1 VSFERIFVLG
11 AGAIGSSYGA
21 LLSGKN
27 DVTLIG
33 KKDHVDAIN
42 AHGLEIK
49 GDIEWKFSIKAAV
62 QVKEIPLGSLI
73 LFTTKAQDIA
83 EAVNRLKQL
92 LKKGI
97 TILALQNGL
106 GIKELIL
113 RSVGTQIDVVRGLSL
128 MGAEF
133 IEPGRISLWN
143 GSTIIEQTS
152 AGEEIAALFRESG
165 IETAL
170 TGDIEKEEWNK
181 LVVNCVVNP
190 LTAVL
195 KIRNNAIGSDILK
208 EIRHAV
214 IEECVQVGK
223 AEGVT
228 FKSGLK
234 SDIDHGIKGYQNYS
248 SMCQDIMK
256 GKKTEIDF
264 LNGKIVE
271 LGNKHGISTP
281 VNETLVG
288 LIKFLEVMK

>member
-33 KKDHVDAIN
+33 KRDHVDAIN
-42 AHGLEIK
+42 AHGLEIN
-49 GDIEWKFSIKAAV
+49 GDVEGKFSIKAVV

-83 EAVNRLKQL
+83 EAVNRLRQL
-92 LKKGI
+92 LKKGV

-106 GIKELIL
+106 GIRELIL
-113 RSVGTQIDVVRGLSL
+113 GLVGTQIEVVRGLSL

-133 IEPGRISLWN
+133 IEPGRISFWN
-143 GSTIIEQTS
+143 GSTIVEQTS
-152 AGEEIAALFRESG
+152 VGEEIAALFRESG
-165 IETAL
+165 IETTL

-195 KIRNNAIGSDILK
+195 KIRNNAIGSDVLK

-214 IEECVQVGK
+214 IEECVRVGK

-228 FKSGLK
+228 FKSDLK
-234 SDIDHGIKGYQNYS
+234 SDIDHRINGYHNYS

-256 GKKTEIDF
+256 GKRTEIDF

-271 LGNKHGISTP
+271 LGNRHGISTP

-288 LIKFLEVMK
+288 LIKFLEVAK